1 MNLKD
6 EDLIGSIETGFSV
19 LHCNKNELV
28 ISAFISPN
36 SIRDQNPQRAESRLE
51 KVMSE
56 FIVDVQDMERA
67 EPEGPVP
74 AVHGAPHRL
83 GQRHRALLRR
93 QEHHLRQQRHHRQ
106 GLEYIVST
114 INPSLI

>member
-1 MNLKD
+1 
-6 EDLIGSIETGFSV
+6 
-19 LHCNKNELV
+19 
-28 ISAFISPN
+28 
-36 SIRDQNPQRAESRLE
+36 
-51 KVMSE
+51 MSE

-106 GLEYIVST
+106 GLPIHIVH
-114 INPSLI
+114 NQPSLIQ

>member
-1 MNLKD
+1 
-6 EDLIGSIETGFSV
+6 
-19 LHCNKNELV
+19 
-28 ISAFISPN
+28 
-36 SIRDQNPQRAESRLE
+36 
-51 KVMSE
+51 MSE

-106 GLEYIVST
+106 GLYIFSRRCLPSNDMIFT
-114 INPSLI
+114 INNQGLERPQGLLHVHAEDAQGLCQGPRLRKGQRAGK